1 MERFLGSLPSKTRR
15 IVIAIV
21 GGVVLVVGVVM
32 IPFPGPGWLVVFMGL
47 AILSQE
53 FAWARRALH
62 YGRRQYDKWADWLK
76 RQNRFVQ
83 SLTVIAT
90 AIVVVLTLWLLG
102 AYGLVNGWFHLG
114 QDWLDSPLFVR

>member
-53 FAWARRALH
+53 FAWARHTLH
-62 YGRRQYDKWADWLK
+62 YGRRQYDKWTDWLK